1 MGREGRASSPS
12 AASSPSTRLASGAG
26 RGWLTG
32 SWPLFSLEGKHR
44 QGPCAASPAA
54 PGHCSAPTACLGT
67 QVSLRA
73 TVGAGARPLCPGRC
87 PSRWQMWGWPQGRR
101 AVGTQPSSAFWLLAA
116 VGLGAAGPARLGSF
130 PAGSYEEAEFKSS
143 SGGSN
148 FGTRLFKEPGQ
159 APFLPRPLT
168 SRMVARVLN
177 QCHMSSW
184 SLKQDRAPAILPIF
198 PARAQSRRL
207 QEALWPHPATPPPRG
222 SLSTRS
228 RLGFVACCLSL
239 PAGHALSVPQSLA
252 CSKCLPS
259 E

>member
-12 AASSPSTRLASGAG
+12 AVSSPSTRPASGAG

-32 SWPLFSLEGKHR
+32 SWPLFSLEGKHT

-101 AVGTQPSSAFWLLAA
+101 AVGTRPSSAFWLLAA

-184 SLKQDRAPAILPIF
+184 SLKQDRAPAN
-198 PARAQSRRL
+198 PAHLSSQS
-207 QEALWPHPATPPPRG
+207 PKPPPPG
-222 SLSTRS
+222 SPLASPCHSSPTGLSLHPEPS
-228 RLGFVACCLSL
+228 WLCGLLSL
-239 PAGHALSVPQSLA
+239 PASWPCPFCPTVPGMQ
-252 CSKCLPS
+252 
-259 E
+259 